1 MIRPLRPS
9 NQILSAR
16 LGVRYYHSHHPS
28 PQTTN
33 AFSEIPKNARL
44 RFAPSPTGH
53 LHLGGLRTALFNHI
67 LARKWKGKWLL
78 RIEDT
83 DRSRYTEGAVDNL
96 RNALEWTGLEYDEG
110 VGAGGSYGPYIQS
123 ERIDIYQHYTKE
135 LLSRDEAYEC
145 FCSPTELEA
154 IKLSLTQ
161 QGFKHSYDGRC
172 RHLTEEEVARRKRAG
187 QKFVVRYKNAPGELD
202 LPPDMIFGTHQPT
215 AVIGPDDFV
224 LLKSDGWPT
233 YHLASVVDDHLME
246 ITHVLRGE
254 EWLPSIPKHHK
265 LYRAFGWTPPQFAHL
280 PLLCNPDGTKLS
292 KRRGDTFVQH
302 YQKQGY
308 EPEALLNFLAL
319 MGWDYHAAITS
330 LSPETTLDPH
340 IRTDGHSLYELFT
353 LPQLIAAF
361 DPTHINHR
369 KAAVNQGKL
378 DFLNKMTLRRKAGR
392 LGEDGV
398 MVEAGKVCTGQEEEE
413 RERLVGRFQVS
424 LREEKALQGCELIED
439 LDFVG
444 KVFDAELP
452 RTTRLPEMPM
462 HSIFYFLPPTYTCQE
477 SKSILKDLNLRLY
490 CQYTHLFAD
499 ALQTRAESVE
509 SVDEAL
515 VWDVIHEVVEASGV
529 TKKSQ
534 FLIPIRHALTER
546 RKGPSIPELIT
557 VLGLDESLSRL
568 RRGEEFVRE
577 QDLARRK
584 AARAE

>member
-1 MIRPLRPS
+1 MARPLRS
-9 NQILSAR
+9 FHRVLGLR
-16 LGVRYYHSHHPS
+16 VGVRHYHSHHPS
-28 PQTTN
+28 SQTTN
-33 AFSEIPKNARL
+33 ASSEIPKNARL

-67 LARKWKGKWLL
+67 LARKWKGKWIL

-83 DRSRYTEGAVDNL
+83 DRSRYTEGAVDSL
-96 RNALEWTGLEYDEG
+96 RSALEWAGLEYDEG
-110 VGAGGSYGPYIQS
+110 VGAGGSYGPYTQS

-265 LYRAFGWTPPQFAHL
+265 LYRAFGWAPPQFAHL

-330 LSPETTLDPH
+330 SSPETTLDPH

-353 LPQLIAAF
+353 IPQLIAAF
-361 DPTHINHR
+361 DPSHINHR

-378 DFLNKMTLRRKAGR
+378 DFLNKLTLRRKAGR

-398 MVEAGKVCTGQEEEE
+398 MVEAGKISTGQEEEE
-413 RERLVGRFQVS
+413 REKLVGRFQNL
-424 LREEKALQGCELIED
+424 LREEKVLQGCELVEN
-439 LDFVG
+439 LDYVG

-462 HSIFYFLPPTYTCQE
+462 HSIFYFLPPTYTCHE
-477 SKSILKDLNLRLY
+477 SQSILKDLNLRLY

-499 ALQTRAESVE
+499 ALQTRAESAE

-515 VWDVIHEVVEASGV
+515 VWDVIHEVVDASGV
-529 TKKSQ
+529 TKKSHL
-534 FLIPIRHALTER
+534 LIPIRHALTER
-546 RKGPSIPELIT
+546 KKGPSVPELVV
-557 VLGLDESLSRL
+557 VLGLDETLSRL
-568 RRGEEFVRE
+568 RRGEEFVKA

-584 AARAE
+584 AAIAE

>member
-1 MIRPLRPS
+1 MTRPLRS
-9 NQILSAR
+9 FHRVLSLR
-16 LGVRYYHSHHPS
+16 LGVRHYHSHHS
-28 PQTTN
+28 SSQNIN
-33 AFSEIPKNARL
+33 ASSEIPKNARL

-83 DRSRYTEGAVDNL
+83 DRSRYTEGAVDSL
-96 RNALEWTGLEYDEG
+96 RSALEWAGLEYDEG
-110 VGAGGSYGPYIQS
+110 VGAGGSYGPYTQS

-172 RHLTEEEVARRKRAG
+172 RHLTEEEVARRQRAG

-280 PLLCNPDGTKLS
+280 PLLCNSDGTKLS

-302 YQKQGY
+302 YQRQGY

-330 LSPETTLDPH
+330 SSPETTLDPH

-361 DPTHINHR
+361 DSSHINHR

-378 DFLNKMTLRRKAGR
+378 DFLNKLTLRRKAGR

-398 MVEAGKVCTGQEEEE
+398 MVEAGKISTGQEEEE
-413 RERLVGRFQVS
+413 REKLVGRFQNL
-424 LREEKALQGCELIED
+424 LREEKVLQGCELVEN
-439 LDFVG
+439 LDYVG

-462 HSIFYFLPPTYTCQE
+462 HSIFYFLPPTYTCHE
-477 SKSILKDLNLRLY
+477 SQSMLKDLNLRLY

-499 ALQTRAESVE
+499 ALQTRAESAE

-515 VWDVIHEVVEASGV
+515 VWDVIHEVVDASGV
-529 TKKSQ
+529 TKKSHL
-534 FLIPIRHALTER
+534 LIPIRHALTER
-546 RKGPSIPELIT
+546 KKGPSVPELVV
-557 VLGLDESLSRL
+557 VLGLDETLSRL
-568 RRGEEFVRE
+568 RRGEEFVKA

-584 AARAE
+584 AAIAE

>member
-1 MIRPLRPS
+1 MDSLRS
-9 NQILSAR
+9 
-16 LGVRYYHSHHPS
+16 
-28 PQTTN
+28 
-33 AFSEIPKNARL
+33 
-44 RFAPSPTGH
+44 
-53 LHLGGLRTALFNHI
+53 
-67 LARKWKGKWLL
+67 
-78 RIEDT
+78 
-83 DRSRYTEGAVDNL
+83 
-96 RNALEWTGLEYDEG
+96 ALEWAGLEYDEG
-110 VGAGGSYGPYIQS
+110 VGAGGSYGPYTQS

-172 RHLTEEEVARRKRAG
+172 RHLTEEEVARRQRAG

-280 PLLCNPDGTKLS
+280 PLLCNSDGTKLS

-302 YQKQGY
+302 YQRQGY

-330 LSPETTLDPH
+330 SSPETTLDPH

-361 DPTHINHR
+361 DSSHINHR

-378 DFLNKMTLRRKAGR
+378 DFLNKLTLRRKAGR

-398 MVEAGKVCTGQEEEE
+398 MVEAGKISTGQEEEE
-413 RERLVGRFQVS
+413 REKLVGRFQNL
-424 LREEKALQGCELIED
+424 LREEKVLQGCELVEN
-439 LDFVG
+439 LDYVG

-462 HSIFYFLPPTYTCQE
+462 HSIFYFLPPTYTCHE
-477 SKSILKDLNLRLY
+477 SQSMLKDLNLRLY

-499 ALQTRAESVE
+499 ALQTRAESAE

-515 VWDVIHEVVEASGV
+515 VWDVIHEVVDASGV
-529 TKKSQ
+529 TKKSHL
-534 FLIPIRHALTER
+534 LIPIRHALTER
-546 RKGPSIPELIT
+546 KKGPSVPELVV
-557 VLGLDESLSRL
+557 VLGLDETLSRL
-568 RRGEEFVRE
+568 RRGEEFVKA

-584 AARAE
+584 AAIAE